1 MHLSPPLRRVLAVA
15 LVLQPLLV
23 GVNATFHPAVEFTA
37 PGMLAGAAASPTR
50 WYVVHLVAALGALLT
65 LPAVLAL
72 RTLVTE
78 RGRRVAGLG
87 VGAGIVAAA
96 VLGIAFG
103 IEASVFRLA
112 VSAGVDTDAQLA
124 LAETF
129 LTTPEF
135 YAAPIG
141 VLAFTLA
148 GLLLATALLA
158 ARAVPRWKAVLY
170 LAGMLATLGGAP
182 GSPLGPIAFGIV
194 TIAAATLAVH
204 VARGP
209 VPGLD
214 GAAAAVALEGSK
226 TPNASGV
233 SEPAP

>member
-1 MHLSPPLRRVLAVA
+1 MHVSTSLRRLLAIA
-15 LVLQPLLV
+15 LVAQPLLV

-37 PGMLAGAAASPTR
+37 EGMLAGAAADPTT

-65 LPAVLAL
+65 VPAVLAL

-78 RGRRVAGLG
+78 RGRRVANVG
-87 VGAGIVAAA
+87 VVAGTVAAA

-103 IEASVFRLA
+103 IEASVFPLA
-112 VSAGVDTDAQLA
+112 VSAGLDDAAQLA
-124 LAETF
+124 LAEAF

-135 YAAPIG
+135 FAAPIG

-170 LAGMLATLGGAP
+170 LVGMLATLGGAP
-182 GSPLGPIAFGIV
+182 GSPLGPIAFGILTV
-194 TIAAATLAVH
+194 AAATLSVH
-204 VARGP
+204 VARGHAP
-209 VPGLD
+209 AP
-214 GAAAAVALEGSK
+214 EGSSPTVAHSPQ
-226 TPNASGV
+226 TPHDEVAGSAS
-233 SEPAP
+233 